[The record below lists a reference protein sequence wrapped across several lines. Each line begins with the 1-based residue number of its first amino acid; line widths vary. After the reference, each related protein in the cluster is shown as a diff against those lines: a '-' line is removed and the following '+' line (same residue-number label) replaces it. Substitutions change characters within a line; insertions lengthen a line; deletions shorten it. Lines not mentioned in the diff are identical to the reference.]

1 MNNKQFPKILVTG
14 AAGFI
19 GAALCK
25 KLLSNGIEVV
35 GIDDLNPYYDP
46 KYKKQR
52 LRNIEENLNCDN
64 DQWTFF
70 EGALENYKFLE
81 QIFNTTKPKIVVNL
95 AAQAGVRFSLE
106 NPFSYAQSNLVG
118 FTNILEICRKFS
130 IANLIYASS
139 SSVYGGNI
147 SLPYNESQNVD
158 HPISF
163 YAATKRANELM
174 AHSYSNLYKIPST
187 GLRFFTVYGP
197 WGRPDMAPM
206 IFANSILKREEIF
219 VYNSGEMLRDF
230 TYIEDVVEVIWR
242 CCKKPATPDV
252 KFDRKNPNPSLSFA
266 PHRIFNVGN
275 GSSIN
280 LLEFIEAL
288 ESELGIKAKKVFKP
302 MQKGDV
308 IATHADSTKIINWT
322 NFAPKTD
329 FKNGIRLFAEWF
341 LNFYNDKYSK

>member
-1 MNNKQFPKILVTG
+1 M
-14 AAGFI
+14 
-19 GAALCK
+19 
-25 KLLSNGIEVV
+25 
-35 GIDDLNPYYDP
+35 DL
-46 KYKKQR
+46 
-52 LRNIEENLNCDN
+52 
-64 DQWTFF
+64 F

-106 NPFSYAQSNLVG
+106 NPFSYVQSNLVG

-197 WGRPDMAPM
+197 W
-206 IFANSILKREEIF
+206 
-219 VYNSGEMLRDF
+219 
-230 TYIEDVVEVIWR
+230 EDQIW
-242 CCKKPATPDV
+242 
-252 KFDRKNPNPSLSFA
+252 
-266 PHRIFNVGN
+266 H
-275 GSSIN
+275 
-280 LLEFIEAL
+280 
-288 ESELGIKAKKVFKP
+288 
-302 MQKGDV
+302 Q
-308 IATHADSTKIINWT
+308 
-322 NFAPKTD
+322 
-329 FKNGIRLFAEWF
+329 
-341 LNFYNDKYSK
+341 